1 MVTLCAWVSIHAFL
15 ECRPHI
21 INLTGPSKL
30 SITHPDAVKAIYS
43 NAYPL
48 PKDHGIHCST
58 RAFLCHSRATNR
70 FTPVGGGFG
79 IRRLVLKVNLR
90 INQSLYSKLTLSAL
104 QAYEPVV
111 QVYSNQLVDVID
123 RDLDK
128 PIDITRWLSY
138 YAFDV
143 MGNLAFGKTF
153 DMIRDG
159 KESYFLQTIRT
170 DMSVIGYLKH
180 QPWLFPL
187 FAKTPLLN
195 ANHLAF
201 WKWIEDRMTE
211 RIEVVISLLDW
222 KTSANGI
229 QSWKGDRRDVFA

>member
-1 MVTLCAWVSIHAFL
+1 MPI
-15 ECRPHI
+15 
-21 INLTGPSKL
+21 
-30 SITHPDAVKAIYS
+30 D
-43 NAYPL
+43 
-48 PKDHGIHCST
+48 
-58 RAFLCHSRATNR
+58 
-70 FTPVGGGFG
+70 GGCG
-79 IRRLVLKVNLR
+79 IRGLALR
-90 INQSLYSKLTLSAL
+90 VSLRRKQSLYSKLTSSAL
-104 QAYEPVV
+104 HAYGPVV
-111 QVYSNQLVDVID
+111 QMYSNQLVNVID
-123 RDLDK
+123 RDLDQ

-170 DMSVIGYLKH
+170 DMGVIGYLKH

-187 FAKTPLLN
+187 FAKTPLVN

-211 RIEVVISLLDW
+211 RINVVTFSYLIVRRPLIAFSHGKKEIVGMFSPGSLMRISRGLGLSRTRS
-222 KTSANGI
+222 TSMVMGT
-229 QSWKGDRRDVFA
+229 